1 VNLPDRP
8 TNNVMR
14 QEARLAPLHKALRR
28 RAVRGTLAYTLAYL
42 SDLPPEQLAADRPSM
57 EDYFLTRFALV
68 PWVLDARNAEGLRAI
83 AQLRRTRPEARRPS
97 GFRIVKDFGDGV
109 LLPRKGNP

>member
-1 VNLPDRP
+1 VNLPGRP

-42 SDLPPEQLAADRPSM
+42 SDLPAAQIAADPPGM
-57 EDYFLTRFALV
+57 EECAPTQFALV
-68 PWVLDARNAEGLRAI
+68 PWVLDARNADGLRAI
-83 AQLRRTRPEARRPS
+83 AHLRRTRPEARRPS
-97 GFRIVKDFGDGV
+97 GFRIVNDFGDGV

>member
-1 VNLPDRP
+1 
-8 TNNVMR
+8 MR

-28 RAVRGTLAYTLAYL
+28 RADRETLAYL

-68 PWVLDARNAEGLRAI
+68 PWVLDARNAEGL
-83 AQLRRTRPEARRPS
+83 
-97 GFRIVKDFGDGV
+97 
-109 LLPRKGNP
+109 

>member
-1 VNLPDRP
+1 
-8 TNNVMR
+8 MR

-28 RAVRGTLAYTLAYL
+28 RAVRETLAYL
-42 SDLPPEQLAADRPSM
+42 SDLPPAQIAADPSSM
-57 EDYFLTRFALV
+57 EEHALTQFALV
-68 PWVLDARNAEGLRAI
+68 PWVLDARNVDGLRAI
-83 AQLRRTRPEARRPS
+83 SHLRRTRPEARRPR